1 MTSMNMTASKR
12 RPPTG
17 SRAVQA
23 VEPTPSDDTQ
33 STLSID
39 RVSGFVLLRGLI
51 T

>member
-1 MTSMNMTASKR
+1 
-12 RPPTG
+12 
-17 SRAVQA
+17 

-39 RVSGFVLLRGLI
+39 QVSGFVLLRGLI